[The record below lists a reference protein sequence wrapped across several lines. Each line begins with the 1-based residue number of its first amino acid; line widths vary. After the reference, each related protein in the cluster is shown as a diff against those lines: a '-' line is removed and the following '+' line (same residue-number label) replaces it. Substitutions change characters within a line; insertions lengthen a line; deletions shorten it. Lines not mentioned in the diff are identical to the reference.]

1 MHRRPKGSGTPGKL
15 PSVKDFL
22 WDFFREEEEMRHAS
36 FIEDWLEKESLLA
49 RQEGLQQ
56 GLQQGLRQ
64 GRMEGTAQSVRK
76 VILKR
81 FGVIPPWLQ
90 KAPDGWT
97 AEQEEFETRAKKLLG
112 L

>member
-1 MHRRPKGSGTPGKL
+1 
-15 PSVKDFL
+15 
-22 WDFFREEEEMRHAS
+22 MRHAS

-97 AEQEEFETRAKKLLG
+97 AEQLDALLDIALEAETVEEFETRAKKLLG